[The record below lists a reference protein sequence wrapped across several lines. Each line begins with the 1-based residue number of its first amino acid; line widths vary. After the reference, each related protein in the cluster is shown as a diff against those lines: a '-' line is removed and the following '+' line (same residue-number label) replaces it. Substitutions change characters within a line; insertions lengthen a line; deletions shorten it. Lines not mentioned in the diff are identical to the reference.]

1 MVAFESSEKNNKMN
15 LIAPRPG
22 FEPGSKAP
30 QASRMSTTLPG
41 QRLIRLGSDLTTSF
55 SWLKNM
61 CIKGNSEIN
70 VMRTLLFNNIIHAN
84 G

>member
-1 MVAFESSEKNNKMN
+1 
-15 LIAPRPG
+15 
-22 FEPGSKAP
+22 
-30 QASRMSTTLPG
+30 
-41 QRLIRLGSDLTTSF
+41 
-55 SWLKNM
+55 M